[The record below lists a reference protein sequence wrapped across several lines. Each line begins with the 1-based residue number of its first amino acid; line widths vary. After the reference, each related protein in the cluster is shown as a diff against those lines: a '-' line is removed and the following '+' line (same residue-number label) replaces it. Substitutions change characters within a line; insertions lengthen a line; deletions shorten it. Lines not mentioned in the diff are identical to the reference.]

1 MNSITVSFTHGVSRR
16 MVNSVDLFYS
26 YFPVSYVIFIYM
38 YNQSLLKLSFILFFG
53 FIICQ
58 VIELVIFKQSTFKL

>member
-1 MNSITVSFTHGVSRR
+1 MKSITASFTHGVSRR
-16 MVNSVDLFYS
+16 MINSVD
-26 YFPVSYVIFIYM
+26 FPVSYVIFIYM

>member
-1 MNSITVSFTHGVSRR
+1 
-16 MVNSVDLFYS
+16 
-26 YFPVSYVIFIYM
+26 M

-58 VIELVIFKQSTFKL
+58 VIELVIFKQSTFKLWWTYFEEEKKVTFNEIYESLRELILNS